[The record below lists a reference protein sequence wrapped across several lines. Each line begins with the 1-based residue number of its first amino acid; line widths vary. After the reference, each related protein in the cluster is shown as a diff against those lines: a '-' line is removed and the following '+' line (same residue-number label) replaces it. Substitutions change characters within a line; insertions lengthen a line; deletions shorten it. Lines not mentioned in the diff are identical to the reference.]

1 MKFTYYGHACFA
13 VTINNQRLLFDPFIT
28 HNPLEAAKKIDVN
41 GLTADYILLSHG
53 HADHCAD
60 LVPIA
65 QRTGALVITN
75 AELSDKL
82 TGAGLKTHGMNA
94 GGQARFKNGNF
105 VYSEGDFIVKCVV
118 AQHSSSLDGMDGSYG
133 GNPVGFIVSAG
144 NEAFYYSGD
153 TGLTMDMQ
161 LVPRWAKLNFAVL
174 PIGDNYT
181 MGAEDAL
188 ECAKMINC
196 KTVIGVHYDTFESLI
211 KIDHDWARNLFSQ
224 AGYELK
230 LVGIGETI
238 EVA

>member
-1 MKFTYYGHACFA
+1 MEFTYYGHACFA

-41 GLTADYILLSHG
+41 GIAADYILLSHG
-53 HADHCAD
+53 HMDHCAD
-60 LVPIA
+60 LVSIA

-75 AELSDKL
+75 AEISDKL
-82 TGAGLKTHGMNA
+82 GSAGLKTHGMNT
-94 GGQARFKNGNF
+94 GGQARFKDGKF
-105 VYSEGDFIVKCVV
+105 VYDNGDFKVKCVV
-118 AQHSSSLDGMDGSYG
+118 AQHSSSLDGIDGSYG
-133 GNPVGFIVSAG
+133 GNPVGFIVSWG

-161 LVPRWAKLNFAVL
+161 LIPRWAKLNFAVL

-188 ECAKMINC
+188 ECAKMIGC
-196 KTVIGVHYDTFESLI
+196 KTVIGVHYDTFEQLI
-211 KIDHDWARNLFSQ
+211 KIDHERAQNIFNE

-230 LVGIGETI
+230 LVNIGETI
-238 EVA
+238 NI